1 MISPRT
7 STIWTGSNGIAKDAH
22 IAKFFEQKIE
32 KFTSLTQVVDG
43 DVVVGWGNK
52 ANTKKACQFA
62 NEEQL
67 PYLRLEDGFIS
78 YLAHPLDNSPR
89 LSLIKDCSGIYYDA
103 GSASDLE
110 NLCTDIDAWYDSD
123 YEQRALALKAKL
135 TQLGI
140 SKYNHLREALPD
152 WLVQQADNSAIL
164 VVDQTQGD
172 VSVTQ
177 GMGTSASFSQM
188 IEEAL
193 AAHPEQKVIVKTHPD
208 VIKGK
213 KSGFVNIAACSD
225 PRVHLLGDDCELKA
239 LLSKVERVYTVTSQ
253 LGFEALLYGLPV
265 HCYGLPFYAGWGLT
279 EDKQRCDRRTNTLTL
294 AQLIAATLIK
304 YPNYLDPETQESCE
318 VEAVVDWLALQLEDQ
333 HQAVDTCYAFGFS
346 LWKRAFIKP
355 FIGRKAK
362 RVVYIKNQQKLE
374 ALIQSDTNAAVLLWG
389 KSRAKW
395 AEQLKQYCPVWF
407 MEDGFIRS
415 VGLGA
420 DLRRPSCLV
429 IDRQGMY
436 YAPDGPSD
444 VVEKLNNVSLSDT
457 QSQRAKQLAETLVK
471 RALSK
476 YNVGQKHTAK
486 PLLEKIGQL
495 KRADK
500 QRELILVPGQFEQDQ
515 SIASSRGKVKSN
527 LALIKQVR
535 QDYPDAFIMYKEHP
549 DLYSG
554 VRPGALGEQA
564 AQQYADI
571 YLADIDIVSVLM
583 LCDRVCTITSLT
595 GFEALLRGKK
605 VTTYGSPFYAGWGL
619 TDDAIVFAERTNKLS
634 LEQLVY
640 VTLVSYPSYV
650 DWTTGKLTSPE
661 RVIRLLSEE
670 RAQYEQQGKAGL
682 QLSSSWLSR
691 FSRKVRYF
699 YEAWK
704 V

>member
-1 MISPRT
+1 MTPLRT

-22 IAKFFEQKIE
+22 IAKFFEQKI
-32 KFTSLTQVVDG
+32 KTFTFLTKTVDS
-43 DVVVGWGNK
+43 DIVVGWGNK
-52 ANTKKACQFA
+52 ENTKKACQFA
-62 NEEQL
+62 TEKQL
-67 PYLRLEDGFIS
+67 AYLRLEDGFIS
-78 YLAHPLDNSPR
+78 YLAHPLDSSPR
-89 LSLIKDCSGIYYDA
+89 LSLIKDSSGIYYDA

-110 NLCTDIDAWYDSD
+110 KLCTSVDAWYDND

-135 TQLGI
+135 THLGI
-140 SKYNHLREALPD
+140 SKYNHQRESLPEWLAL
-152 WLVQQADNSAIL
+152 QADSSVIL

-177 GMGTSASFSQM
+177 GQGSPASFSQM
-188 IEEAL
+188 IEDAL
-193 AAHPEQKVIVKTHPD
+193 AAHPEHMIVVKTHPD

-213 KSGFVNIAACSD
+213 KSGFVNVAACSD
-225 PRVHLLGDDCELKA
+225 PRVQLLGDDCELKA
-239 LLSKVERVYTVTSQ
+239 LFAKVERVYTVTSQ

-279 EDKQRCDRRTNTLTL
+279 HDKLSCDRRKNRLTLT
-294 AQLIAATLIK
+294 QLIAATLIQ
-304 YPNYLDPETQESCE
+304 YPNYLEPETDESCE
-318 VEAVVDWLALQLEDQ
+318 VEVVVDWLALQFEDQ
-333 HQAVDTCYAFGFS
+333 HRAVDICYAFGFS
-346 LWKRAFIKP
+346 LWKRAFIRP

-362 RVVYIKNQQKLE
+362 RVVYINNQQKLE

-395 AEQLKQYCPVWF
+395 AEQLKQDCPVWF

-444 VVEKLNNVSLSDT
+444 VVDQLNQVSLSDA
-457 QSQRAKQLAETLVK
+457 QSTRAKLLAETLVE

-476 YNVGQKHTAK
+476 YNVGQKDAAK
-486 PLLEKIGQL
+486 PLLDKICQL
-495 KRADK
+495 KSTDNK
-500 QRELILVPGQFEQDQ
+500 REFILVPGQFEQDQ

-535 QDYPDAFIMYKEHP
+535 EDYPDAYIMYKEHP

-564 AQQYADI
+564 AREYADI

-605 VTTYGSPFYAGWGL
+605 VSTYGSPFYAGWGL
-619 TDDAIVFAERTNKLS
+619 TDDAIMFAERTNILS

-661 RVIRLLSEE
+661 RVILLLSEE
-670 RAQYEQQGKAGL
+670 RAQYEQQGRAGL
-682 QLSSSWLSR
+682 QLSSSWWSR
-691 FSRKVRYF
+691 MRRKVRYF